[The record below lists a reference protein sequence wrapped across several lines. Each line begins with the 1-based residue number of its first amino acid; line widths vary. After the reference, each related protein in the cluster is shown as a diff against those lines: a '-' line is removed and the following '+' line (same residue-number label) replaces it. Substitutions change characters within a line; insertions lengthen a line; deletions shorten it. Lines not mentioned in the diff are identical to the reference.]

1 MLMKLLLIRENESPE
16 DYDEIVVKLKRS
28 LVDSGLTTRIS
39 KLDYLR
45 PDGKYTDEYIEDMV
59 EEMLARIDPEYM
71 VKRPL
76 FDAVTLLRRLESS
89 PEN

>member
-1 MLMKLLLIRENESPE
+1 MKLLLIRENEPPE

>member
-1 MLMKLLLIRENESPE
+1 MKLLLIRENESPE

-39 KLDYLR
+39 SVDYLR
-45 PDGKYTDEYIEDMV
+45 PNGIYTDEYIEEMI
-59 EEMLARIDPEYM
+59 EEMINRVGAEHM

-76 FDAVTLLRRLESS
+76 FDAVTLLRKLETS
-89 PEN
+89 PEA

>member
-1 MLMKLLLIRENESPE
+1 MKLLLILENESPE
-16 DYDEIVVKLKRS
+16 DYEEIVVKLKRS

>member
-1 MLMKLLLIRENESPE
+1 MKLLLIRENESPE

-45 PDGKYTDEYIEDMV
+45 PDGKYTDEYSEDMV